1 MIINPLEYLNGIDIG
16 KIQEICFGNY
26 RIGSCEV
33 NGCLVDVRYVT
44 NREYSKTLLIDD
56 AWKELKSISKCCK
69 KINIY
74 ILSEDINSVT
84 DVFYLNEDLLKT
96 TCYSEVIKLFCK
108 FRDAPIELQENILKL
123 DLPHFSGFNKP
134 NSTCPMVSI
143 VTTVFNNSEQ
153 LEQTIQSVINQD
165 AYSHV
170 EYIIKDAGSKD
181 NFIDVVNKYKN
192 VISIV
197 ESQKDNG
204 IYDGMQRGIL
214 LSKGKYFA
222 ILNSGD
228 IYRNSDVI
236 STFIRAFKTDKDFYY
251 SHFDIALNGSY
262 VTRQSK
268 IGNLWRKTSLQQATF
283 FSKRTLFDEIRG
295 FNLKLSISADWYY
308 YIDLIKR
315 DCTSQQLN
323 LSSIIFRTDGTSS
336 HWKFIQLKENLICC
350 FHYAPWNILGA
361 LANIVTY
368 LKNMVR

>member
-1 MIINPLEYLNGIDIG
+1 MIINPLEYLNNIG
-16 KIQEICFGNY
+16 VENFQEICSGNY
-26 RIGSCEV
+26 RIGSTEI
-33 NGCLVDVRYVT
+33 NGYLVDIRYIT
-44 NREYSKTLLIDD
+44 NRDYSKSLLIDD
-56 AWKELKSISKCCK
+56 VWKELKSFSRYDK
-69 KINIY
+69 KIDIY
-74 ILSEDINSVT
+74 ILSENINRDT
-84 DVFYLNEDLLKT
+84 DVFYLNEDLLKV
-96 TCYSEVIKLFCK
+96 TCYSEVVKLFCK
-108 FRDAPIELQENILKL
+108 FKDVPIELQENILKL
-123 DLPHFSGFNKP
+123 DLPQFIGFNRP
-134 NSTCPMVSI
+134 DSICPMVSI

-165 AYSHV
+165 AYLHV
-170 EYIIKDAGSKD
+170 EYVIKDAGSKD
-181 NFIDVVNKYKN
+181 KFTEVINKYKHI
-192 VISIV
+192 ISIV

-236 STFIRAFKTDKDFYY
+236 STYIKAFKTNKDFYY

-283 FSKRTLFDEIRG
+283 FSKRTFFDEIGG

-308 YIDLIKR
+308 YIDLAKR
-315 DCTSQQLN
+315 DCIGQQLN

-361 LANIVTY
+361 LANILTY
-368 LKNMVR
+368 LKNIVR